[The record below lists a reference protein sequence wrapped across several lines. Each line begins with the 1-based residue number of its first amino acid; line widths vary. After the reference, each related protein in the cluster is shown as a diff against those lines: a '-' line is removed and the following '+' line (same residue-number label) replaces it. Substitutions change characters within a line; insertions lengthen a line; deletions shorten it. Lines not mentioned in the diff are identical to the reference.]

1 MPIGQGS
8 RNNNILGS
16 LGRTL
21 LFDTNIKATTIG
33 SDIFTD
39 QEVLETVAA
48 ADLLLILDVSATPNK
63 INYITRAN
71 FRAGLPSLTG
81 STNNTLVTV
90 TGAEAITGEAN
101 LTFDGTAVLQIGADS
116 NIEPR
121 LDLLNDENSFQLGI
135 ANGSGDMISGSADG
149 DIVFNSVGDH
159 NILFSQNDTLSMT
172 IDADGDLVVSNNIT
186 SDGGEIEIDISSGD
200 PHLSLQIGGTD
211 KFTIGVD
218 DSDNDN
224 LKIDT
229 GGTVGGGTQLTM
241 DSSGN
246 TTLAANLTIGGL
258 LKMPSN
264 TASKILVADGT
275 SFEEV
280 DITGLSAIASIA
292 SDDVFIALDTSGGGL
307 KKVERS
313 VLVSGLAT
321 SSAIS
326 NVSEDSTP
334 QLGGSLDVNGEDIV
348 S

>member
-33 SDIFTD
+33 TDIFTD
-39 QEVLETVAA
+39 QEVLESVAD

-71 FRAGLPSLTG
+71 FRAGLPTLTG

-90 TGAEAITGEAN
+90 TGAEALTGEAN

-149 DIVFNSVGDH
+149 DVVLNSVGDH

-264 TASKILVADGT
+264 KQNTCCRWHK
-275 SFEEV
+275 F
-280 DITGLSAIASIA
+280 
-292 SDDVFIALDTSGGGL
+292 
-307 KKVERS
+307 
-313 VLVSGLAT
+313 
-321 SSAIS
+321 
-326 NVSEDSTP
+326 
-334 QLGGSLDVNGEDIV
+334 
-348 S
+348 